1 MDTPAPSTEAAA
13 AAAAA
18 NESEQDLQKKVAR
31 RVTRAC
37 VKKRGPQKG
46 YADDL
51 EERIEEMEAVIQ
63 KASKQRKRKSNS
75 MAALITPEIQK
86 NKLLVQRRFRSS
98 KSQQQQQHPNNTDP
112 PGLLS
117 NLFEEYA
124 VLDPRSWPSGVSYD
138 SIHYLGDLSA
148 LQFLSKKINDCNK
161 QQQKKWQQHSIKQ
174 FGDDIVLVADPGL
187 SNPSSSKI
195 PDFQWPEDI
204 HAKEENI
211 HTYIYTVTGLDRY
224 TAVRLLKIYFSH
236 IHPILPVIDKT
247 EFIKQYRDRV
257 DSYPSGELLNAMFGA
272 AARFVECE
280 SVEPE
285 RKRTL
290 PSDAV
295 WDVPVGWS
303 NKFFDQAEYIISKWP
318 TNPTISNVQAITLI
332 LNHRG
337 DRDSK
342 SSACWQLG
350 GFAIRMAQLL
360 GLHRN
365 CDEWDIPRNEKE
377 TRKRVWW
384 ALYITDRFQTAILG
398 RPINLRDED
407 LNVPY
412 PDAGAD
418 IEEVMDA
425 YEADRSKIQRND
437 VFPRFPSLTTP
448 YDVTLNSNGR
458 PQIYELFIQFIKL
471 SEILGRILTG
481 LHTPTARKYSSE
493 HGSYGLVTRLDF
505 ELTEWRY
512 AFPTSL
518 KSINLPDFNEDNGHF
533 APAIASVLLFYF
545 STLILLHQPFIRR
558 TASHAS
564 NTSRQI
570 CTSAAMRGMRIASRL
585 SARNF
590 LMCPYS
596 FTLYPIMQFGIIH
609 MYNGKNS
616 DPSVSETA
624 KQYLKRGTE
633 LLQRLQHMSKTASRM
648 HLVFKSI
655 TENADLHAA
664 QDDNVE
670 RNLAEEESHLEENI
684 RKIKAREKHKAA
696 DRPSMK
702 RIMDSVM
709 LQKPTPYYYQQA
721 PIHTPTA
728 STSYP
733 SAAAT
738 MPPMDT
744 TEEAFTLTQFGF
756 DTTNDT
762 SALDY
767 ILQNVTGL
775 SGFADNINEYS
786 DPLSTLPQQQ
796 QQQQQQQPQQ
806 QQQQHPHQQP
816 QQPLPTHQEQ
826 TNIFRNDPN
835 NVFWDLPAAFDW
847 DQLSQWVND
856 NV

>member
-1 MDTPAPSTEAAA
+1 MDKRSTPRAG
-13 AAAAA
+13 
-18 NESEQDLQKKVAR
+18 NKSEDSNKKTNR

-37 VKKRGPQKG
+37 DFCRRRKVKCTFQEGDICLNCQAYNEKCQFTKVAKKRGPQKG

-51 EERIEEMEAVIQ
+51 EERIEQMESIIQ
-63 KASKQRKRKSNS
+63 QASKQKKRKN
-75 MAALITPEIQK
+75 MAALINPEIQK
-86 NKLLVQRRFRSS
+86 NKLLVQRRFRS
-98 KSQQQQQHPNNTDP
+98 KNQPNTDP

-117 NLFEEYA
+117 NIFEEYA
-124 VLDPRSWPSGVSYD
+124 VLDPRSWPSGVAYD
-138 SIHYLGDLSA
+138 SIYYLGDLSA
-148 LQFLSKKINDCNK
+148 LQFLSKKINTCN
-161 QQQKKWQQHSIKQ
+161 QQKWQRHFIKK
-174 FGDDIVLVADPGL
+174 FGDDVVLVADAGL
-187 SNPSSSKI
+187 SNPKSSKI

-204 HAKEENI
+204 HSSKEDI
-211 HTYIYTVTGLDRY
+211 HKYIYTVTGIDRY

-257 DSYPSGELLNAMFGA
+257 DTYPSGELLNAMFGA

-285 RKRTL
+285 KKKSL
-290 PSDAV
+290 PSDAI

-318 TNPTISNVQAITLI
+318 TNPTISNVQAIILI

-365 CDEWDIPRNEKE
+365 CDNWEIPRNEKE

-407 LNVPY
+407 NNVPY

-425 YEADRSKIQRND
+425 YEADRYKIQNCQ

-448 YDVTLNSNGR
+448 YDTTSNGSNR

-481 LHTPTARKYSSE
+481 LHSPKGRVYSSE
-493 HGSYGLVTRLDF
+493 HGSDGLITRLDF

-533 APAIASVLLFYF
+533 APATASVLLFYF
-545 STLILLHQPFIRR
+545 STLILLHQPFIQK
-558 TASHAS
+558 TASRSS
-564 NTSRQI
+564 NTSQQI
-570 CTSAAMRGMRIASRL
+570 CASAATRGMRIASRL

-609 MYNGKNS
+609 MYNGKNP
-616 DPSVSETA
+616 DPHISGVA
-624 KQYLKRGTE
+624 KQYLKRGTD
-633 LLQRLQHMSKTASRM
+633 LLQRLQHMSKTANRM
-648 HLVFKSI
+648 HIVFKSI
-655 TENADLHAA
+655 MENADFHAA
-664 QDDNVE
+664 EDDNVE
-670 RNLAEEESHLEENI
+670 RNLAEEENHLEENI
-684 RKIKAREKHKAA
+684 RRIKEREKLKFAE
-696 DRPSMK
+696 RSSMK

-709 LQKPTPYYYQQA
+709 LQKPSYEAPAPARNTTPSSG
-721 PIHTPTA
+721 I
-728 STSYP
+728 
-733 SAAAT
+733 
-738 MPPMDT
+738 PPFDVI
-744 TEEAFTLTQFGF
+744 EEAFTLTQFGYN
-756 DTTNDT
+756 TTNDT

-767 ILQNVTGL
+767 ILQNVTAL
-775 SGFADNINEYS
+775 SGFTEHINEYS
-786 DPLSTLPQQQ
+786 LQQSEFTSNVPPPPPPPLTTATIAT
-796 QQQQQQQPQQ
+796 
-806 QQQQHPHQQP
+806 PHI
-816 QQPLPTHQEQ
+816 PTNQEQ
-826 TNIFRNDPN
+826 TNIFKNDPN

-847 DQLSQWVND
+847 DQLSQWLN
-856 NV
+856 NVQ

>member
-1 MDTPAPSTEAAA
+1 MVRS
-13 AAAAA
+13 
-18 NESEQDLQKKVAR
+18 
-31 RVTRAC
+31 
-37 VKKRGPQKG
+37 

-51 EERIEEMEAVIQ
+51 EERIEQMEAVIQ
-63 KASKQRKRKSNS
+63 QASQRKKRKN
-75 MAALITPEIQK
+75 MDALITPEIQK
-86 NKLLVQRRFRSS
+86 NKLLVQRRFRS
-98 KSQQQQQHPNNTDP
+98 KKQPNTDP

-117 NLFEEYA
+117 NIFEEYA
-124 VLDPRSWPSGVSYD
+124 VLDPRNWPSGVAYD

-148 LQFLSKKINDCNK
+148 LQFLSGKINTCD
-161 QQQKKWQQHSIKQ
+161 QQKWQQHSIKR
-174 FGDDIVLVADPGL
+174 FGHDIVLVADPGR
-187 SNPSSSKI
+187 SNPTSSKI
-195 PDFQWPEDI
+195 PNFQWPEDI
-204 HAKEENI
+204 HSKEEDI
-211 HTYIYTVTGLDRY
+211 HKYIYTVTGLDRY
-224 TAVRLLKIYFSH
+224 TSVRLLKIYFSH

-257 DSYPSGELLNAMFGA
+257 ETYPSGELLNAMFGA

-285 RKRTL
+285 RKRAL

-318 TNPTISNVQAITLI
+318 TNPTISNVQAIILI

-365 CDEWDIPRNEKE
+365 CDDWDIPRNEKE

-425 YEADRSKIQRND
+425 YEADRSKIQRNK

-448 YDVTLNSNGR
+448 YDITLNNNRR

-518 KSINLPDFNEDNGHF
+518 KNINLPDFNEDNGHF

-564 NTSRQI
+564 NTSQQI

-616 DPSVSETA
+616 DLTVSETA
-624 KQYLKRGTE
+624 KQYLKSGTE

-664 QDDNVE
+664 EDDNVE
-670 RNLAEEESHLEENI
+670 RNLAEEETHLEENI
-684 RKIKAREKHKAA
+684 RRIRAREKDKAA
-696 DRPSMK
+696 ERPSMK

-709 LQKPTPYYYQQA
+709 LQKPSSYYYQQQQQQQQQA
-721 PIHTPTA
+721 SVQSTAAA
-728 STSYP
+728 STSQP
-733 SAAAT
+733 LAAASAVI
-738 MPPMDT
+738 PPIDVS
-744 TEEAFTLTQFGF
+744 EEAFTLTQFGF

-775 SGFADNINEYS
+775 SGFTENNNAYS
-786 DPLSTLPQQQ
+786 SPILVPQQQ
-796 QQQQQQQPQQ
+796 QDASNAASQIPTQQPMSAN
-806 QQQQHPHQQP
+806 
-816 QQPLPTHQEQ
+816 QEQ

>member
-1 MDTPAPSTEAAA
+1 MNTETPAPSTAAA
-13 AAAAA
+13 AAG
-18 NESEQDLQKKVAR
+18 NEYEDSQKKANRRVAR
-31 RVTRAC
+31 AC
-37 VKKRGPQKG
+37 SVKKRGPQKSD
-46 YADDL
+46 ADDL
-51 EERIEEMEAVIQ
+51 EERIDQMEAVIQ
-63 KASKQRKRKSNS
+63 KASKQMKRKR
-75 MAALITPEIQK
+75 MAARTTQEIQK
-86 NKLLVQRRFRSS
+86 NKLPVQRRFPS
-98 KSQQQQQHPNNTDP
+98 KSQPSAGV

-117 NLFEEYA
+117 NIFEEYA
-124 VLDPRSWPSGVSYD
+124 VLDPRNWPSGVAYD

-148 LQFLSKKINDCNK
+148 LQFLSRRINTCD
-161 QQQKKWQQHSIKQ
+161 QQKWQQHRIKK

-187 SNPSSSKI
+187 SNPTSSKI

-204 HAKEENI
+204 HSKEEDI

-224 TAVRLLKIYFSH
+224 TSVRLYFSH

-257 DSYPSGELLNAMFGA
+257 ETYPSGELLNAMFGA

-285 RKRTL
+285 RKRAL

-318 TNPTISNVQAITLI
+318 TNPTISNVQAIILI

-337 DRDSK
+337 DRDTK

-365 CDEWDIPRNEKE
+365 CDDWDIPKNEKE

-407 LNVPY
+407 LSVPY

-425 YEADRSKIQRND
+425 YEADRSKIQSSI

-448 YDVTLNSNGR
+448 YDITVNNNRR

-518 KSINLPDFNEDNGHF
+518 KNINLPDFNEDNGHF

-558 TASHAS
+558 TASHSS
-564 NTSRQI
+564 NTSQQI
-570 CTSAAMRGMRIASRL
+570 CTSAATRGMRIACRL

-616 DPSVSETA
+616 DPNVSQTA

-664 QDDNVE
+664 EDDNVE
-670 RNLAEEESHLEENI
+670 RNLAEEENHLEENI
-684 RKIKAREKHKAA
+684 RRMKAREKHTAA
-696 DRPSMK
+696 EGPSMK

-709 LQKPTPYYYQQA
+709 LQKPSSHYYQQA
-721 PIHTPTA
+721 PIYTTTAPTNQ
-728 STSYP
+728 P
-733 SAAAT
+733 SAAAAVV
-738 MPPMDT
+738 MPPIDV

-775 SGFADNINEYS
+775 SGFTDNVSEYS
-786 DPLSTLPQQQ
+786 NPLSSLPEQQQ
-796 QQQQQQQPQQ
+796 QQQQH
-806 QQQQHPHQQP
+806 QQHQQEMAQLP
-816 QQPLPTHQEQ
+816 AQQHAQQSLSTNQEQ